1 MRRSLFAK
9 EVIGPDDVNFS
20 HVWLLGGFLLFGIV
34 AVAYNAWVLRK
45 AEKRSFKQTFALAW
59 AATIYLGL
67 TLFGFVWVLSHAVE
81 NS

>member
-1 MRRSLFAK
+1 MRHSTFAK
-9 EVIGPDDVNFS
+9 EVIGPDDVTFS
-20 HVWLLGGFLLFGIV
+20 HVWLVGGFLLFGIV
-34 AVAYNAWVLRK
+34 AVAYNAWGLRR

-67 TLFGFVWVLSHAVE
+67 TLFGFVWALPHAME